1 IALLSVDLP
10 QVFKTFSNLLN
21 SIHHPFAGGR
31 KSAPGSSA
39 DLPHIQ

>member
-1 IALLSVDLP
+1 S
-10 QVFKTFSNLLN
+10 FTTFSNLLN

-39 DLPHIQ
+39 DLPHVK